1 MTSSA
6 SPGLWLGCCVSSA
19 IGALVPLPG
28 SRAADA
34 AHAMGLLI
42 AILLLPLVLAMLAA
56 YAVVR
61 LGLALVSLAF
71 APVRLYLLLRR

>member
-1 MTSSA
+1 
-6 SPGLWLGCCVSSA
+6 
-19 IGALVPLPG
+19 
-28 SRAADA
+28 
-34 AHAMGLLI
+34 MGLLI